1 MLFKTA
7 YKFIT
12 KEKKYISL
20 NRENTFVF
28 YNLKWIFL
36 KKYYWDD
43 LMLKYKFKW
52 L

>member
-7 YKFIT
+7 YKFIM

-28 YNLKWIFL
+28 YNLKWILNFF
-36 KKYYWDD
+36 YWDE

>member
-7 YKFIT
+7 YKLIM

-28 YNLKWIFL
+28 YNLKWIL
-36 KKYYWDD
+36 KKYYWDE

>member
-28 YNLKWIFL
+28 YNLKWIL
-36 KKYYWDD
+36 KKYYWDG